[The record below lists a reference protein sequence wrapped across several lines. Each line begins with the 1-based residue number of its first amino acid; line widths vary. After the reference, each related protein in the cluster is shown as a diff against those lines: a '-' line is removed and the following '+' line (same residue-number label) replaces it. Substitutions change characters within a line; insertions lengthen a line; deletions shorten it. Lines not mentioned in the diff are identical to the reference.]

1 MKIKVI
7 KTTKA
12 SEDPSGCKAVEYTK
26 GKVYDIY
33 QELAEVFIN
42 QEWGKEEIET
52 QNLEEVFTSQDLEEV
67 FTNQEFEAEIETKD
81 FPKKQKKNVVN

>member
-7 KTTKA
+7 KTTQA

-42 QEWGKEEIET
+42 QEYFIRTIERF
-52 QNLEEVFTSQDLEEV
+52 NF
-67 FTNQEFEAEIETKD
+67 I
-81 FPKKQKKNVVN
+81 KNTLDRI

>member
-7 KTTKA
+7 KTTQA

-52 QNLEEVFTSQDLEEV
+52 QNLEEVFT
-67 FTNQEFEAEIETKD
+67 NQEFEAEIETKD